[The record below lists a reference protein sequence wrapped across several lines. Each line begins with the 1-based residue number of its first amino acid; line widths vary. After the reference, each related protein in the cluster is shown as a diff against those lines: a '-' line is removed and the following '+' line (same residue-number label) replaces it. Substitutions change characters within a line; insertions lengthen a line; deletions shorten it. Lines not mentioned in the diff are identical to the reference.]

1 MKRVSRTAAWIVI
14 IALLMAV
21 GVERPSRASG
31 LDSSASDSLL
41 ATWRI
46 DQTSDMSDEVKIRAT
61 VDAFFQ
67 LDYANRTT
75 TTVFTSR
82 SFLMAADTD
91 AARTFARYTDGLLKY
106 KILCWDALD
115 ALPIGYE
122 EYRPEYKEVTVD
134 ATGSSASVR
143 VLPICTFRYDGTQ
156 ASKEYWGYQTHV
168 LTLHKVDGKWL
179 IEFEE
184 TLD

>member
-1 MKRVSRTAAWIVI
+1 MKRVSRTAVWFVI

-31 LDSSASDSLL
+31 LDDSASDSVL

-46 DQTSDMSDEVKIRAT
+46 DQTSDMSDEARIRAT

-75 TTVFTSR
+75 ATAFVSR
-82 SFLMAADTD
+82 FSLMAVDTD

-106 KILCWDALD
+106 KILCWGALD
-115 ALPIGYE
+115 ALPISYE

-134 ATGSSASVR
+134 AAGSSASVT
-143 VLPICTFRYDGTQ
+143 VLPICAFRYHCAQ
-156 ASKEYWGYQTHV
+156 APEEYWGYPGGTRRMS
-168 LTLHKVDGKWL
+168 
-179 IEFEE
+179 
-184 TLD
+184 